1 MHLIEDWACQ
11 TGNDLIMEYIFMFSE
26 EAMYSESRVANLGR
40 LGLKEEAAGKVR
52 VFAMVDPFTNWL
64 LKPLHKMIF
73 RYLAN
78 IEQDG
83 TFNQVAPVERLQKLG
98 FTKFW
103 CYDLSAATDRLPVR
117 LQVLLLAPYLGDRAE
132 AWANL
137 LVGRDYYC
145 SNVRKSLRYAVG
157 QPMGALSSW
166 AMLAL
171 THHFIV
177 Q

>member
-26 EAMYSESRVANLGR
+26 EAMYSDCKVANLGR

-64 LKPLHKMIF
+64 LKPLHKLIF
-73 RYLAN
+73 RYLSN

-83 TFNQVAPVERLQKLG
+83 TFNQVAPIDRLRSLG
-98 FTKFW
+98 FTRFW
-103 CYDLSAATDRLPVR
+103 CYDLSAATDRLPVK
-117 LQVLLLAPYLGDRAE
+117 LQVLLLEPYLGDRAS

-137 LVGRDYYC
+137 LVDRDYYC
-145 SNVRKSLRYAVG
+145 SNVRKSLRYRVG

>member
-1 MHLIEDWACQ
+1 
-11 TGNDLIMEYIFMFSE
+11 MFSE
-26 EAMYSESRVANLGR
+26 EAMYSKQRVANLGR

-73 RYLAN
+73 QYLAK

-83 TFNQVAPVERLQKLG
+83 TFNQVAPILRLQKLG

-103 CYDLSAATDRLPVR
+103 CYDLSAATDRLPVK
-117 LQVLLLAPYLGDRAE
+117 LQILLLQPYLGDRAS

-137 LVGRDYYC
+137 LVGRDYFN
-145 SNVRKSLRYAVG
+145 SSIGKSLRYAVG